1 MGGKCQPKDLQS
13 PSPSLGILYKIICK
27 ILSVF
32 YLIGYHQNDYRITF
46 LHTREK
52 FAVQWRTA
60 SEVMCDSSGVLD
72 YVVCLVD
79 TKLDSAGQ
87 VKVFRVKFEK
97 IKIVYP
103 AAGL

>member
-1 MGGKCQPKDLQS
+1 
-13 PSPSLGILYKIICK
+13 
-27 ILSVF
+27 
-32 YLIGYHQNDYRITF
+32 
-46 LHTREK
+46 
-52 FAVQWRTA
+52 
-60 SEVMCDSSGVLD
+60 MCDSSGVLD

-87 VKVFRVKFEK
+87 VNVFRVKFEK